1 MFSNPLTMI
10 TVVHAIMNMPHV
22 FFSSVSVTWQIQACC
37 FSRLV
42 HVCVCCA
49 HPFFLSAALVSAMR
63 VCSSIV
69 WCMCVHHP
77 FFGACVFIQ
86 YFMCVCMCVFIHFFG
101 QLNLS
106 AIVACV
112 LLTVSNGNWY
122 AQEEEGTTTVCSTHE
137 TIAACTACCSEY
149 S

>member
-1 MFSNPLTMI
+1 M
-10 TVVHAIMNMPHV
+10 
-22 FFSSVSVTWQIQACC
+22 TWQIQACC

-77 FFGACVFIQ
+77 FVGACVFIH
-86 YFMCVCMCVFIHFFG
+86 YFMCVCMCVFIYFCW
-101 QLNLS
+101 S
-106 AIVACV
+106 AELVSDCRMRTIDCQQWELVCARRRRDHHCVQHPRNTRCVHCV
-112 LLTVSNGNWY
+112 LLRVQLNSYSAAPAALRPLSTLVPKGN
-122 AQEEEGTTTVCSTHE
+122 
-137 TIAACTACCSEY
+137 AATRA
-149 S
+149 